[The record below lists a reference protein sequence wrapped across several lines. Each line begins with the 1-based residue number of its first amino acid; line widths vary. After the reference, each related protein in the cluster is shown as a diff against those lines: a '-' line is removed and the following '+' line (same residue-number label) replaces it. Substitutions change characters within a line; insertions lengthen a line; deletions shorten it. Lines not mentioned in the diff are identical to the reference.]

1 MKILAF
7 SDVHGDIKKIREL
20 AEKAEKENVD
30 LVIMCGDFTYF
41 DELPPY
47 LIKPF
52 KDKGKKVLFVPGNHE
67 SKQTAD
73 FLANMYKIKNLDG
86 DYTIYEDIAFFGF
99 GGGNMPPNI
108 VSDED
113 LMYTLRKV
121 NSRIKNV
128 NKKVMVTHLHPSG
141 SRMDKLVP
149 NSGSKGL
156 KRIIDELQP
165 DLLLCGHIHEAS
177 GTEDII
183 GKTRII
189 NVAKTS
195 KIIEI

>member
-7 SDVHGDIKKIREL
+7 SDTHGDIKKIREL
-20 AEKAEKENVD
+20 AEKAESENVD

-121 NSRIKNV
+121 NNKIKNV
-128 NKKVMVTHLHPSG
+128 N
-141 SRMDKLVP
+141 
-149 NSGSKGL
+149 
-156 KRIIDELQP
+156 
-165 DLLLCGHIHEAS
+165 
-177 GTEDII
+177 
-183 GKTRII
+183 
-189 NVAKTS
+189 
-195 KIIEI
+195 

>member
-20 AEKAEKENVD
+20 AEKAESENVD

-121 NSRIKNV
+121 NSKIKNV

-183 GKTRII
+183 GRTRII